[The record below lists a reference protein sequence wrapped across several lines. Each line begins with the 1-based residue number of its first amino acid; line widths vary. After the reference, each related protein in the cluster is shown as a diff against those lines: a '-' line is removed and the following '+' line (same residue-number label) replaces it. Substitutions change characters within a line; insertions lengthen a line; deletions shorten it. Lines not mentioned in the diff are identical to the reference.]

1 MRLRVHHVTAAR
13 ELGDLGRGQLHR
25 YLAGDRFSELAL
37 QAEDV
42 FELSVV
48 PIGPERFV
56 GPRGDELDAQPHTP
70 ADEMR
75 GAFENRVHVQLP
87 GDLRERQRGPLV
99 VHRGRPRDDAQ
110 GLDAGKV

>member
-1 MRLRVHHVTAAR
+1 MRLRVHHVTAR
-13 ELGDLGRGQLHR
+13 ELRDLGRGQLHR
-25 YLAGDRFSELAL
+25 YLVGDFFSELAL

-56 GPRGDELDAQPHTP
+56 RARSDQLDIQPHTP

-75 GAFENRVHVQLP
+75 GAFENRLHVQLP